1 MQQDQPGSSRVGS
14 VTPLRGDPVPDVNEG
29 CVRMLRALLERAE
42 SGEVVGVVYA
52 ALHSDK
58 LASYGIG
65 GMAGPYSMLGALD
78 MASDELKDLMR
89 GQFDA

>member
-1 MQQDQPGSSRVGS
+1 MDQPGSSRVGS
-14 VTPLRGDPVPDVNEG
+14 VTALYGGEVVTGDVNEG